1 MDRDELLALTQ
12 QGYDCA
18 QCVVKAFEDELG
30 EDTGKVIRSVSCM
43 SMGLLQGSVCGGVLA
58 ALALIGWKYGSEKPD
73 YASQGLCMIKREQF
87 FMEFR
92 RIYGDITCPGIIKLD
107 VRKNEDNIK
116 ANATGVYTEICP
128 KLFEDVIAIL
138 KRILERSVKQ

>member
-1 MDRDELLALTQ
+1 MDKNELLALTQ

-18 QCVVKAFEDELG
+18 QGVVKAFEGELG
-30 EDTGKVIRSVSCM
+30 EDTGKVIKAVSCM

-58 ALALIGWKYGSEKPD
+58 ALAIIGWRYGKEEPD
-73 YASQGLCMIKREQF
+73 YAAQGMCMIKREQF

-92 RIYGDITCPGIIKLD
+92 RKYPDITCPGIIGLD

-116 ANATGVYTEICP
+116 ANATGVYTELCP
-128 KLFEDVIAIL
+128 RMFEDIVNI
-138 KRILERSVKQ
+138 VKDLI

>member
-1 MDRDELLALTQ
+1 MDKNELLALTQ

-18 QCVVKAFEDELG
+18 QCVVKAFEGELG
-30 EDTGKVIRSVSCM
+30 EDTGKVIKAVSCM

-58 ALALIGWKYGSEKPD
+58 ALAIIGWRYGKEEPD
-73 YASQGLCMIKREQF
+73 YAAQGMCMIKREQF

-92 RIYGDITCPGIIKLD
+92 RKYPDITCPGIIGLD

-116 ANATGVYTEICP
+116 ANATGVYTELCP
-128 KLFEDVIAIL
+128 RMFEYIVNI
-138 KRILERSVKQ
+138 VKDLI

>member
-1 MDRDELLALTQ
+1 MDRKELLALTQ

-18 QCVVKAFEDELG
+18 QCVIKSFEDELG
-30 EDTGKVIRSVSCM
+30 DDTGKVIRTVSCM

-58 ALALIGWKYGSEKPD
+58 ALAILGWKYGKEEPD
-73 YASQGLCMIKREQF
+73 YAAQGMCMIKREQF

-92 RIYGDITCPGIIKLD
+92 RKYPEITCPGILGLD

-116 ANATGVYTEICP
+116 ANATGLYTNLCP
-128 KLFEDVIAIL
+128 CMFEDIVSIVRGLI
-138 KRILERSVKQ
+138 

>member
-1 MDRDELLALTQ
+1 MDRSELLALTQ

-18 QCVVKAFEDELG
+18 QCVIKAFEDVLG
-30 EDTGKVIRSVSCM
+30 EDTGKVIRTVSCM

-58 ALALIGWKYGSEKPD
+58 ALAIIGWRYGKEEPD
-73 YASQGLCMIKREQF
+73 YAAQGMCMIKREQF

-92 RIYGDITCPGIIKLD
+92 KRYPDITCPGIIGLD

-116 ANATGVYTEICP
+116 ANATGVYTELCP
-128 KLFEDVIAIL
+128 RMFEDIVDI
-138 KRILERSVKQ
+138 VKSLI

>member
-1 MDRDELLALTQ
+1 MDKDELLVLTQ

-18 QCVVKAFEDELG
+18 QCVIKAFEDELG
-30 EDTGKVIRSVSCM
+30 EDTGKVIKSVSCM

-58 ALALIGWKYGSEKPD
+58 GLAILGWKYGSENPD
-73 YASQGLCMIKREQF
+73 YAAQGMCMIKREQF

-92 RIYGDITCPGIIKLD
+92 KRYPDITCPGILGLD

-116 ANATGVYTEICP
+116 ANADGLYTDLCPGLFADVVEI
-128 KLFEDVIAIL
+128 
-138 KRILERSVKQ
+138 VKSL

>member
-1 MDRDELLALTQ
+1 MDKNELLALTQ

-18 QCVVKAFEDELG
+18 QCVVKAFERELG
-30 EDTGKVIRSVSCM
+30 EDTGKVIKAVSCM

-58 ALALIGWKYGSEKPD
+58 ALAIIGWRYGKEEPD
-73 YASQGLCMIKREQF
+73 YAAQGMCMIKREQF

-92 RIYGDITCPGIIKLD
+92 RKYPDITCPGIIGLD

-116 ANATGVYTEICP
+116 ANATGVYTELCP
-128 KLFEDVIAIL
+128 RMFEDIVNI
-138 KRILERSVKQ
+138 VKDLI

>member
-1 MDRDELLALTQ
+1 MDRSELLALTQ

-18 QCVVKAFEDELG
+18 QCVIKAFEDVLG
-30 EDTGKVIRSVSCM
+30 EDTGKVIRAVSCM

-58 ALALIGWKYGSEKPD
+58 ALAIIGWRYGKEEPD
-73 YASQGLCMIKREQF
+73 YAAQGMCMIKRELF

-92 RIYGDITCPGIIKLD
+92 KKYPDITCPGIIGLD

-116 ANATGVYTEICP
+116 ANATGVYTELCP
-128 KLFEDVIAIL
+128 RMFEDIVDI
-138 KRILERSVKQ
+138 VKSLI

>member
-1 MDRDELLALTQ
+1 MDRSELLALTQ

-18 QCVVKAFEDELG
+18 QCVIKAFEDVLG
-30 EDTGKVIRSVSCM
+30 EDTGKVIRAVSCM

-58 ALALIGWKYGSEKPD
+58 ALAIIGWRYGKEEPD
-73 YASQGLCMIKREQF
+73 YAAQGMCMIKREQF

-92 RIYGDITCPGIIKLD
+92 KKYPDITCPGIIGLD

-116 ANATGVYTEICP
+116 ANATGVYTELCP
-128 KLFEDVIAIL
+128 RMFEDIVDI
-138 KRILERSVKQ
+138 VKSLI